1 MVVVY
6 SLLSLLPLLLFLSL
20 LIIDTANSRG
30 ESDTTL
36 VTRTLDRRL
45 LVFISIMT
53 GRSRSLERG
62 VTAPSGATPTLAP
75 VTIKIPPFWPSDPEL
90 WFGQVEAQFT
100 TKGVSSQRTRFDY
113 VVASLS
119 PEYAAEVRDL
129 ILNPPTTAPYDHL
142 KEQLIRRTT
151 ASEQRRLQQLFTT
164 RELGDCKPS
173 QLLRRIQQLLGDK
186 LASTDRAFL
195 RELFLQRLPQNVRM
209 VLAATK
215 DTEDLETLATLA
227 DKVMEVAPPT
237 VSTAT
242 TESSQLSTEVDQL
255 RAEIA
260 GLKELVQSASSQPA
274 KSTRQSRRSPSPQ
287 PRRQRGGWCWYHMRF
302 AERAMRCQPP
312 CSWKSENEPAGR

>member
-1 MVVVY
+1 
-6 SLLSLLPLLLFLSL
+6 
-20 LIIDTANSRG
+20 
-30 ESDTTL
+30 
-36 VTRTLDRRL
+36 
-45 LVFISIMT
+45 MT

-62 VTAPSGATPTLAP
+62 VTATPTLAP

-100 TKGVSSQRTRFDY
+100 TKGVLSQRTHFDY

-129 ILNPPTTAPYDHL
+129 ILNPPTTAPYDRL
-142 KEQLIRRTT
+142 RGQLIRRTT

-164 RELGDCKPS
+164 RELEDCKPS
-173 QLLRRIQQLLGDK
+173 QLLHRIQQLLGDK

-215 DTEDLETLATLA
+215 DTEDLETLAALA
-227 DKVMEVAPPT
+227 DKVIEVAPPT

-274 KSTRQSRRSPSPQ
+274 KSTRQSRRSFSPQ
-287 PRRQRGGWCWYHMRF
+287 PRRQRGGWCWYHMQF

>member
-36 VTRTLDRRL
+36 VTRKLDRRL

-53 GRSRSLERG
+53 GHSRSLERG
-62 VTAPSGATPTLAP
+62 VTMPSGATPTLAP

-129 ILNPPTTAPYDHL
+129 ILNPPTTAPYDCL
-142 KEQLIRRTT
+142 REQLIRRTT
-151 ASEQRRLQQLFTT
+151 ASEQCRLQQLFTT

-173 QLLRRIQQLLGDK
+173 QLLCRIQQLLGDK
-186 LASTDRAFL
+186 LTSTDRAFL
-195 RELFLQRLPQNVRM
+195 QELFLQHLPQNVRM

-215 DTEDLETLATLA
+215 DTEA
-227 DKVMEVAPPT
+227 DNVMEVAPPT
-237 VSTAT
+237 VSTAI

-260 GLKELVQSASSQPA
+260 GLKELVQSASSQVLVRVEDHSA
-274 KSTRQSRRSPSPQ
+274 LSHVGKEVVGAGIICVSLR
-287 PRRQRGGWCWYHMRF
+287 
-302 AERAMRCQPP
+302 ER
-312 CSWKSENEPAGR
+312 

>member
-36 VTRTLDRRL
+36 VTRKLDRCL

-53 GRSRSLERG
+53 GHSRSLERG
-62 VTAPSGATPTLAP
+62 VTTPSGATPTLAP

-100 TKGVSSQRTRFDY
+100 TKGVSLQRTRFDY

-129 ILNPPTTAPYDHL
+129 ILNPPTTAPYDCL
-142 KEQLIRRTT
+142 REQLIRRTT
-151 ASEQRRLQQLFTT
+151 ASEQCRLQQLFTT
-164 RELGDCKPS
+164 RELGDCKPL
-173 QLLRRIQQLLGDK
+173 QLLCRIQQLLGDK
-186 LASTDRAFL
+186 LTSTDRAFL

-215 DTEDLETLATLA
+215 DTEA
-227 DKVMEVAPPT
+227 DNVMEVAPPT
-237 VSTAT
+237 VSTAI

-260 GLKELVQSASSQPA
+260 GLKELVQSASSQVLVRVEDHSA
-274 KSTRQSRRSPSPQ
+274 LSHVGKEVVGAGIICVSLR
-287 PRRQRGGWCWYHMRF
+287 
-302 AERAMRCQPP
+302 ER
-312 CSWKSENEPAGR
+312 

>member
-45 LVFISIMT
+45 LVLFISIMT
-53 GRSRSLERG
+53 GRSRSLEQG
-62 VTAPSGATPTLAP
+62 VTATPTLAP
-75 VTIKIPPFWPSDPEL
+75 VTIKIPPFWPSDPKL

-100 TKGVSSQRTRFDY
+100 TKGVLSQTRFDY

-129 ILNPPTTAPYDHL
+129 ILNPPTTAPYDRL
-142 KEQLIRRTT
+142 REQLIRRTT

-215 DTEDLETLATLA
+215 DTEDLEMLAALA
-227 DKVMEVAPPT
+227 DKVIEVAPPT

-274 KSTRQSRRSPSPQ
+274 KSTRQSRRSFSPQ
-287 PRRQRGGWCWYHMRF
+287 PRRQRWLVLVSHAVR
-302 AERAMRCQPP
+302 
-312 CSWKSENEPAGR
+312 